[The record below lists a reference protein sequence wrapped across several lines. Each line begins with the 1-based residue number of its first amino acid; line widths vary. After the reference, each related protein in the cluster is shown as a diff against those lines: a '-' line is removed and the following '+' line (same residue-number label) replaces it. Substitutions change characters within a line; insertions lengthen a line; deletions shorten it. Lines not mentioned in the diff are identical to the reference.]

1 MLVVLIPLIGVGFVM
16 KLLFGLLVTVAA
28 ILVLVLILVIAGGI
42 IAGLLAPFIGSV
54 PISYN
59 FRSIRARWTSTVVA
73 VLGIAG
79 TVGVFV
85 AMLSLANGFKAT
97 LVASGSRGNALV
109 LRAGSPSE
117 MMGGVTLDSV
127 RVVQDAPGVARDSS
141 GPLVT
146 QEVVGVVPFP
156 LISTGTDANVQ
167 VRGVSPNVLRIRT
180 FARIFQGRMFQPGL
194 SELVVGKN
202 ASKTYSGLTLGN
214 TVNFGGGRWQVVGI
228 FDAGDSAFDSEVW
241 CDAKI
246 LNEVLK
252 RPDNIFQSVTVHL
265 DSPDS
270 FQQFKDAV
278 ISDPRMNVDITREID
293 YYAKQ
298 STTMTRLITV
308 LGGLVAAIMAVGAVF
323 GALNTMYSAVAERGR
338 EIATMRAV
346 GFSSWNV
353 VLSFLFE
360 ALLISFVGG
369 ILGCLAV
376 LPVNGL
382 TTNTMNF
389 QTFSNVAF
397 AFRITFDL
405 LLLGVLFALVM
416 GVLGGVLPAVRAAL
430 RPVAASLRAL

>member
-1 MLVVLIPLIGVGFVM
+1 MVG
-16 KLLFGLLVTVAA
+16 KLLGGIVVTIAA
-28 ILVLVLILVIAGGI
+28 IFALTILAGI
-42 IAGLLAPFIGSV
+42 IAGLLAPLIGNV
-54 PISYN
+54 PVSYN
-59 FRSIRARWTSTVVA
+59 FRSIRARWTSTIVA

-85 AMLSLANGFKAT
+85 AMLSLAHGFKST
-97 LVASGSRGNALV
+97 LVASGSPGNALV

-117 MMGGVTLDSV
+117 MMGGVTLESV
-127 RVVQDAPGVARDSS
+127 KIVQDAPGIARDAN

-146 QEVVGVVPFP
+146 QEVVGVMPFP

-180 FARIFQGRMFQPGL
+180 FVKITEGRMFSPGL
-194 SELVVGKN
+194 SELIVGKN
-202 ASKTYSGLTLGN
+202 AVKTYAGLKLGDS
-214 TVNFGGGRWQVVGI
+214 VSFAGGSWKVVGV
-228 FDAGDSAFDSEVW
+228 FDAGGSSFDSEVW
-241 CDAKI
+241 CDSKL

-252 RPDNIFQSVTVHL
+252 RPDNIFQSITVHL
-265 DSPDS
+265 TSPAS

-278 ISDPRMNVDITREID
+278 VSDPRLNLDVTREVD

-298 STTMTRLITV
+298 STSMTTLITV
-308 LGGLVAAIMAVGAVF
+308 LGGLVAAVMAIGAVF

-353 VLSFLFE
+353 ILSFLFE

-369 ILGCLAV
+369 VLGCLLV
-376 LPVNGL
+376 LPLNGW
-382 TTNTMNF
+382 TTSTMNF
-389 QTFSNVAF
+389 QTFSSLAF
-397 AFRITFDL
+397 AFKITFNL

-416 GVLGGVLPAVRAAL
+416 GILGGMFPAIRAAR
-430 RPVAASLRAL
+430 RPVAQALRDL

>member
-1 MLVVLIPLIGVGFVM
+1 MLPKLFFGF
-16 KLLFGLLVTVAA
+16 LVTVAA
-28 ILVLVLILVIAGGI
+28 IAALALVLLVVGGI
-42 IAGLLAPFIGSV
+42 VAGLLAPLIGNV
-54 PISYN
+54 PVSYN
-59 FRSIRARWTSTVVA
+59 FRSIRARWTSTIVA
-73 VLGIAG
+73 ILGIAG

-85 AMLSLANGFKAT
+85 AMLSLAHGFKAT
-97 LVASGSRGNALV
+97 LVASGSPGNALL

-117 MMGGVTLDSV
+117 MMGGVTLESV
-127 RVVQDAPGVARDSS
+127 KIVQDAPGIARDNA
-141 GPLVT
+141 GPLIT
-146 QEVVGVVPFP
+146 QEVVGVMPFP

-167 VRGVSPNVLRIRT
+167 VRGVSANVLRIRT
-180 FARIFQGRMFQPGL
+180 FVKILQGRMFQPGL
-194 SELVVGKN
+194 SELIVGRN
-202 ASKTYSGLTLGN
+202 AVHTYAGIKLGDS
-214 TVNFGGGRWQVVGI
+214 VSFGGGTWKVVGI
-228 FDAGDSAFDSEVW
+228 FDAGGSSFDSEVW

-270 FQQFKDAV
+270 FQHFKDAV
-278 ISDPRMNVDITREID
+278 MTDPRLNLDVTREID

-308 LGGLVAAIMAVGAVF
+308 LGGLVAAVMAIGAVF

-353 VLSFLFE
+353 ILSFLFE

-376 LPVNGL
+376 LPLNGL
-382 TTNTMNF
+382 TTSTMNF
-389 QTFSNVAF
+389 QTFSNLAF
-397 AFRITFDL
+397 AFKITFNL

-416 GVLGGVLPAVRAAL
+416 GILGGMLPAVRAAR
-430 RPVAASLRAL
+430 RPVAQALREL